1 MPGLLKVYVGLKAV
15 EVWPLSSKSQRNWF
29 PVLLFIKVNVYGAH
43 PESPG
48 LAIAVAKFISSKSI
62 LKTPTSQLV
71 DWVVEYALG
80 VVINWDPDPEHT
92 PWYIFPDGSKRLV
105 PPSTWSAAA

>member
-1 MPGLLKVYVGLKAV
+1 MPGLLKVYVGLKV
-15 EVWPLSSKSQRNWF
+15 VDVWPLSSKSQRNWF
-29 PVLLFIKVNVYGAH
+29 PVLLFIKVTVYGAH

-62 LKTPTSQLV
+62 LKTPISQPV

-80 VVINWDPDPEHT
+80 VAANPPPEHT
-92 PWYIFPDGSKRLV
+92 AW
-105 PPSTWSAAA
+105 